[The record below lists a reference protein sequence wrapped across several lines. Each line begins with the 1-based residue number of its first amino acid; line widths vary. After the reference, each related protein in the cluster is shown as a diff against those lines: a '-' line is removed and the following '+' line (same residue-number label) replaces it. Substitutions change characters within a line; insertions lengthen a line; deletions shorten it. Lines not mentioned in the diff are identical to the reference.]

1 MMFHRGTGAL
11 APAVVVSPAAA
22 GAFLAIGVCA
32 GTSSIERDQHGKAT
46 WRNAPHSRPPQS
58 RRPEAGG
65 DQRGIPRRLG
75 GAKTLARGTDTS
87 AGQFRK
93 LRRRAQGEP
102 EAKMIGDA
110 AACSP
115 CGSGAGRRW
124 SGPRPSGAIADVRIS
139 NRRSLPRMTSGA
151 GGRRAVSALRADRP
165 ATFQH

>member
-1 MMFHRGTGAL
+1 MGSRCSEPDGSNWRRRGSDVPCGL
-11 APAVVVSPAAA
+11 APFCPGAVVSP
-22 GAFLAIGVCA
+22 LPRWGVSLDRSVRA

-110 AACSP
+110 LGPLSSLALAPMS
-115 CGSGAGRRW
+115 RW
-124 SGPRPSGAIADVRIS
+124 LV
-139 NRRSLPRMTSGA
+139 
-151 GGRRAVSALRADRP
+151 
-165 ATFQH
+165 